1 MIAVI
6 DKIKEDLNEN
16 EVNILI
22 GHGYVTMKREEAI
35 DVSDHKY
42 EAAELETSEFRKTI
56 IYRWDR
62 SYRWEYI

>member
-22 GHGYVTMKREEAI
+22 GHGYITMKREEAI
-35 DVSDHKY
+35 YVSDHK
-42 EAAELETSEFRKTI
+42 
-56 IYRWDR
+56 
-62 SYRWEYI
+62 